1 MESPARGPL
10 SDSEFGYNAYVGF
23 DVSEFLNTWTLGL
36 ELNGVDDDLAIT
48 PQLRKGL
55 TRTGAI
61 AVAGGLQIPINHRDV
76 RRVRWVGYFLWEYLD
91 PVFAVKD

>member
-1 MESPARGPL
+1 MAEAEL
-10 SDSEFGYNAYVGF
+10 GYNVYVGF
-23 DVSEFLNTWTLGL
+23 DVSEFLNSWTLGL
-36 ELNGVDDDLAIT
+36 ELNGADRDLALT

-61 AVAGGLQIPINHRDV
+61 AVAGGVQIPLNHRDV
-76 RRVRWVGYFLWEYLD
+76 RRARWVGYFLWEYLD